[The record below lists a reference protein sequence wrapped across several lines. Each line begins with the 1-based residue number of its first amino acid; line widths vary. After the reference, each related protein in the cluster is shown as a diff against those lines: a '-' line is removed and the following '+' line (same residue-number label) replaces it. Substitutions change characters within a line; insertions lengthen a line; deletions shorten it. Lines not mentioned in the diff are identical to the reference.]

1 MFTACSNG
9 SNSPENGSSSHR
21 HKNLTSSEL
30 EGLGNGATTLKPT
43 AEPSGPVLPWAEQPS
58 SSPSLLH
65 RPLESHRQTSPF
77 ICPFQQAIKPKAQSQ
92 ATGSTSLAQPLS
104 QQSPWP
110 QADLPGALHRA
121 GAGDEH
127 RPKPQPSNLALQ
139 TPTRTSTS
147 TPIAPDTARLQRAP
161 DSLEAAV
168 AGMHTG
174 VGAPPSC
181 GGSSADDA
189 QPAMPSHAAGPGNP
203 AWGDPPPAET
213 TPAPGVHPKFADPP
227 QLTRSPQHAGPM
239 AELLAAA
246 THHLPSS
253 SKLAQLQPPASLQ
266 QDPSSTVQEGAQ
278 MHSPIPA
285 SPSALNPCPARA
297 VEQHGR
303 QHRPV
308 LNQILAGLPVPKH
321 PSRDL
326 LCPREN
332 THTRIV
338 DHGSVLPFGPPA
350 SELDDPDAPHQAAR
364 KGSDDPVLAC
374 ASHADHVLGPLAGS
388 GPCRSIGPSRP
399 QEPLPGSSYQ
409 QGQARGR
416 SWLAQ
421 LGLREPLAGSLMER
435 PTSIQQHGM
444 LQTSQELSAPS
455 RTQICHPVPNTD
467 ASRGRQALQEDP
479 QADWVEQGVD
489 PNRTWMQKVDERL
502 GQQGQMLSAVH
513 RDLPTILQASH
524 RHANAQESAM
534 QQLQTS
540 LQAMSGSAA
549 MHLRSEPEP
558 VQHPMEAQTAAALQ
572 GMSDRLTLLEA
583 HLGETSGLTTDQQLR
598 DMRQQLHAL
607 RHLPEA
613 ASLIMHSI
621 DTVLIPV
628 VGSLKAARTPQAA
641 PIGPSQDIPHTPQA
655 AVLTSPDHLQS
666 PSRASQGHATR
677 TPAPRLRPTRILQPT
692 AVIAPDFTPP
702 EFLLASGGSRWGLQA
717 SRDQD
722 CNRIWLASWRVA
734 LLGHHPRSCHH
745 SMTLDRVD
753 KRGRSQ
759 SLSHSYKRRH
769 DASRASNL
777 SRRSTD
783 QEPRSKRSMSSRQA
797 SDGLSASLEG
807 TRQSAR
813 RHSSPSR
820 KNVDQSASKGR
831 AQAIGNG
838 KVLPMDPRWK
848 TALCWDWERDGRCS
862 YANCSYAHGKQ
873 DLRGGMMAD
882 FRAPSRTRMTDP
894 RVAGV
899 FAWSDDSMEA
909 DMTAHATAFAAG
921 FGGAQQAIVRRD
933 ARQKPYVILTFR
945 SATQAAAA
953 IAQRALEPL
962 NGWQPKILPWTGN
975 LPPLTPEQR

>member
-1 MFTACSNG
+1 MG
-9 SNSPENGSSSHR
+9 QPPLSPQLNPGPQPDAPQTTSSSGSMKPPLARRPSAGSQPLDPRLARRALAAAQAASQEARASSAAAPGEQDRRPRERGGRLPANRISPARLAQTAAARAKTFTLPVVHDQSAELASR
-21 HKNLTSSEL
+21 WRLSDGLAPSRSTPSDPRAARSTSPLLPNVVPLDSAASAL
-30 EGLGNGATTLKPT
+30 HAPGCIADAQSSTPGLPHC
-43 AEPSGPVLPWAEQPS
+43 SGPVLPWAEQPS

-127 RPKPQPSNLALQ
+127 WPKPQPSNLALQ

-297 VEQHGR
+297 VEQHGVAATSLAMSMPMQMQKPAGSPAQEAQSSLDKLVTLSRQQTALLRDMRRAQDSHVHELRCILAEACPGPGGPVGSLCQPHGHFGHQLALQQLLDSATSPPFLPGTVVDEPLSGSQQRACSLPEARQPGR

-321 PSRDL
+321 PSRGL
-326 LCPREN
+326 LCPRES
-332 THTRIV
+332 THTCIV

-364 KGSDDPVLAC
+364 KGSGDPVLAC

-421 LGLREPLAGSLMER
+421 LGLREPLAGSVMER

-534 QQLQTS
+534 QRLQTS
-540 LQAMSGSAA
+540 LQASAA
-549 MHLRSEPEP
+549 
-558 VQHPMEAQTAAALQ
+558 AQL
-572 GMSDRLTLLEA
+572 M
-583 HLGETSGLTTDQQLR
+583 
-598 DMRQQLHAL
+598 
-607 RHLPEA
+607 
-613 ASLIMHSI
+613 
-621 DTVLIPV
+621 
-628 VGSLKAARTPQAA
+628 
-641 PIGPSQDIPHTPQA
+641 
-655 AVLTSPDHLQS
+655 
-666 PSRASQGHATR
+666 
-677 TPAPRLRPTRILQPT
+677 
-692 AVIAPDFTPP
+692 
-702 EFLLASGGSRWGLQA
+702 
-717 SRDQD
+717 
-722 CNRIWLASWRVA
+722 C
-734 LLGHHPRSCHH
+734 
-745 SMTLDRVD
+745 
-753 KRGRSQ
+753 
-759 SLSHSYKRRH
+759 
-769 DASRASNL
+769 
-777 SRRSTD
+777 
-783 QEPRSKRSMSSRQA
+783 
-797 SDGLSASLEG
+797 
-807 TRQSAR
+807 
-813 RHSSPSR
+813 
-820 KNVDQSASKGR
+820 
-831 AQAIGNG
+831 
-838 KVLPMDPRWK
+838 
-848 TALCWDWERDGRCS
+848 
-862 YANCSYAHGKQ
+862 
-873 DLRGGMMAD
+873 
-882 FRAPSRTRMTDP
+882 
-894 RVAGV
+894 
-899 FAWSDDSMEA
+899 
-909 DMTAHATAFAAG
+909 
-921 FGGAQQAIVRRD
+921 
-933 ARQKPYVILTFR
+933 
-945 SATQAAAA
+945 
-953 IAQRALEPL
+953 
-962 NGWQPKILPWTGN
+962 
-975 LPPLTPEQR
+975 